1 MRSSDWSSDVCSS
14 DLTRFLP
21 RDKTGAN
28 NALTRLRRQW
38 FAKRKSIVTLLR
50 EVLYN
55 EPAQLLDSDADNKA
69 LDADMAL
76 QELGG
81 DHVAFGYLT
90 ATITV
95 WDESRAGAAEKVRAV
110 ERVINSRGFTTIRE
124 TVNAVEAWLGS
135 LPGHVYAN
143 VRQQIGRAH
152 VGTPVNNAQLV

>member
-21 RDKTGAN
+21 LDKTGAN

-81 DHVAFGYLT
+81 DHVAFGY
-90 ATITV
+90 
-95 WDESRAGAAEKVRAV
+95 
-110 ERVINSRGFTTIRE
+110 
-124 TVNAVEAWLGS
+124 
-135 LPGHVYAN
+135 
-143 VRQQIGRAH
+143 QIGRAAGRER
-152 VGTPVNNAQLV
+152 VCQYV

>member
-1 MRSSDWSSDVCSS
+1 
-14 DLTRFLP
+14 
-21 RDKTGAN
+21 
-28 NALTRLRRQW
+28 
-38 FAKRKSIVTLLR
+38 
-50 EVLYN
+50 
-55 EPAQLLDSDADNKA
+55 
-69 LDADMAL
+69 MAL

-135 LPGHVYAN
+135 LPGPVYAN
-143 VRQQIGRAH
+143 VRQPPVHTLNLPHLVPLPPIWAGPPPTDHLDGPPLLLAATSCTPPFPSPPPDAPGAGR
-152 VGTPVNNAQLV
+152 